1 MTSTPATLPAPARAP
16 RRSRPSVPVREQ
28 TVNALR
34 EAILSLELK
43 PGQRLIER
51 EFIDRYGVSR
61 TTFREALRELASEGL
76 VTVVPQKG
84 ARVAAPSLEEATDLY
99 ALRASLESLIVG
111 RFIDRATD
119 AEVAD
124 LRATIDEFDRAVA
137 RTTDTKE
144 LLDAKEGFYR
154 VLLAG
159 ARSAV
164 LEQTLNSIQARVR
177 TLRSRSL
184 SKPGRAVETAHELR
198 AIVDAIAL
206 RDVATAAALCAAH
219 VHAAGRIALA
229 DLAHADGA
237 ARAGATRAS

>member
-1 MTSTPATLPAPARAP
+1 MAAPSRSRPAPPP
-16 RRSRPSVPVREQ
+16 RPRGPRPSVPVREQ

-51 EFIDRYGVSR
+51 EFIDRYSVSR
-61 TTFREALRELASEGL
+61 TTFREALRQLSTEGL

-99 ALRASLESLIVG
+99 ELRAALESLIVG

-119 AEVAD
+119 AEVEE

-154 VLLAG
+154 VLLEG
-159 ARSAV
+159 ARSRV
-164 LEQTLNSIQARVR
+164 LEQVLSGIQARVR

-184 SKPGRAVETAHELR
+184 SKPGRADETAAELR
-198 AIVDAIAL
+198 AIVDAIAA
-206 RDVATAAALCAAH
+206 RDATLAAELCAAH
-219 VHAAGRIALA
+219 VHAAGAIALA
-229 DLAHADGA
+229 DLAGT
-237 ARAGATRAS
+237 AGATRAS